1 MRFINISFLIFLLA
15 ATASTHNPL
24 AAEEEKWHLIY
35 EEDGINIHRRVM
47 EESSFLEFK
56 AEGNLRGTV
65 SEYLSV
71 LLDIDEHPNWV
82 PRCLEARNIDKINDR
97 ENIIY
102 AVFAG
107 VWPVADRDY
116 AARMSITSKPDI
128 QTVRIDIE
136 RVDLPDVLPVST
148 DRVHIPYLKSCWILE
163 QINQGLTRVEL
174 RAYADPGGWIPAWVV
189 NWGYRK
195 IPYQFLTNLESQV
208 AKHLNHTPSLANVSA
223 IPH

>member
-1 MRFINISFLIFLLA
+1 MS

-163 QINQGLTRVEL
+163 QINQELTRVEL
-174 RAYADPGGWIPAWVV
+174 RAYADPGGWIPAWVI